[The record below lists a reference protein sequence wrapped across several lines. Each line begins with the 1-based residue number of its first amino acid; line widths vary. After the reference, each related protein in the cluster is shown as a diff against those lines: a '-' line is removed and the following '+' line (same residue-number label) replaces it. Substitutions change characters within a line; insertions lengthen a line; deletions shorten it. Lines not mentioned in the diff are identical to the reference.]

1 MPLSTTTSASPEL
14 DNETVAY
21 WVEVA
26 MALGFS
32 RSIGEIYG
40 LIFLSAEPLNADDI
54 VQKLGIS
61 RSGVGQALK
70 TLAEIGAIRTV
81 LHAQSRKDYYE
92 LQNDLGVLVRLF
104 LNSRVLPRLSELA
117 RRQNHLAE
125 RTRAGGPGHL
135 VARYEK
141 LARWR
146 EKTAPLT
153 SILKSLAS
161 D

>member
-1 MPLSTTTSASPEL
+1 MPTSTSISTSSAL
-14 DNETVAY
+14 DKETVAY

-40 LIFLSAEPLNADDI
+40 LIFLSADPLNADDI

-70 TLAEIGAIRTV
+70 TLAEIGAIRPV

-117 RRQNHLAE
+117 RRQYDLAE
-125 RTRAGGPGHL
+125 RTRTSGPGHL
-135 VARYEK
+135 VARFDK
-141 LARWR
+141 LDRWR
-146 EKTAPLT
+146 EKTSPLT